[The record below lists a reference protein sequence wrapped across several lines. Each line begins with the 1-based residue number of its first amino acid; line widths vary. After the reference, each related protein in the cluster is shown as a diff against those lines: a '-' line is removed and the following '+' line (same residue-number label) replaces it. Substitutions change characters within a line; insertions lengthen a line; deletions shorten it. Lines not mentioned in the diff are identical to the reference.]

1 MSKIDELE
9 IRISNIEAR
18 IASLQTAPRAAAG
31 PGAKPIEA
39 NIDDPKWGDPEI
51 RYVPKKWDGPS
62 YLGERMSACSV
73 EFLRFLAGELESSAA
88 WKEGQGDETKA
99 KYAIMDRR
107 DAAKARAWAR
117 RKLEKG
123 EGPPADFG
131 DEETPF

>member
-18 IASLQTAPRAAAG
+18 IASLQAPRAAAG

-62 YLGERMSACSV
+62 
-73 EFLRFLAGELESSAA
+73 
-88 WKEGQGDETKA
+88 
-99 KYAIMDRR
+99 
-107 DAAKARAWAR
+107 
-117 RKLEKG
+117 
-123 EGPPADFG
+123 
-131 DEETPF
+131 